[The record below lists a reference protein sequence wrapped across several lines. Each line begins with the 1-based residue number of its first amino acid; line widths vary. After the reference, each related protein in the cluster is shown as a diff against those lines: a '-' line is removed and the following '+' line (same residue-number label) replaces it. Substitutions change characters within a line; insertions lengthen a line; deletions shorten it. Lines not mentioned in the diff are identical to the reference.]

1 MPTSSGPLYLGLD
14 LSTQQLKISIADDN
28 EDLVLERAV
37 HFDRDLPQYG
47 TKNGAIR
54 GSEPGEMLCP
64 VAVWIEAVDFL
75 MEGLKKADV
84 DLHRIA
90 GVSGAAQQHGSV
102 YWSRAAEHLLET
114 LDPGKSLTDQ
124 LGEALALP
132 DAPTWQDS
140 STTKECRELE
150 EFVGGPQNLADI
162 TGSRAY
168 ERFTASQIA
177 KIAKKKPQVYENT
190 AYISL
195 VSSFLSSLFLCS
207 IAPIEVSDASGMNLM
222 DLETC
227 KWDDRLL
234 EASGGKE
241 LRAKLKSEPVLG
253 GTILGKVGK
262 WWVDRYGLNSE
273 CIVAPF
279 TGDNPSSIVS
289 LSSPGDAIL
298 SLGTS
303 TTFLVSVPPS
313 GTLPARTTTSH
324 LLAHPTAPG
333 GSIIMLCYK
342 NGALTREQVRDR
354 YAHGSW
360 DTFNEQV
367 LQTPPGDNGYFGF
380 YFPLPEIIPDGVEG
394 DFFYKDGEPIESIP
408 ENAHSRAVLESQ
420 LLSILARLHDIMP
433 KDSAPLSRLVV
444 TGGSSANP
452 VIQQICADILHLPAY
467 VAKTSASATVG
478 GGLLAK
484 FALWKQTHDGTFE
497 DMRLQDVHDQFTKA
511 ADPDPKAVKAY
522 AEILPTYRSC
532 EAQVV
537 KACAAKST

>member
-1 MPTSSGPLYLGLD
+1 MSSTGPWYLGLD

-28 EDLVLERAV
+28 EDLVLEHAV

-47 TKNGAIR
+47 TKNGAVR
-54 GSEPGEMLCP
+54 GPEPGEMLCP

-75 MEGLKKADV
+75 MDGLKKEGV

-102 YWSRAAEHLLET
+102 YWTQEAEQLLES
-114 LDPGKSLTDQ
+114 LDPGKTLTEQ
-124 LGEALALP
+124 LGKALSQP
-132 DAPTWQDS
+132 TAPTWQDS
-140 STTKECRELE
+140 STTKECRQLE
-150 EFVGGPQNLADI
+150 EYVGGAQKLADI

-168 ERFTASQIA
+168 ERFTASQIE
-177 KIAKKKPQVYENT
+177 KVWKKKPEVYAKT
-190 AYISL
+190 GYISL
-195 VSSFLSSLFLCS
+195 VSSFLASLFLCS

-222 DLETC
+222 DIETN
-227 KWDDRLL
+227 KWDEKLL

-241 LRAKLKSEPVLG
+241 LRAKLKGEPVPG
-253 GTILGKVGK
+253 GTVLGKVGK
-262 WWVDRYGLNSE
+262 WWVDRYGLNPD

-303 TTFLVSVPPS
+303 TTFLVSVPPL

-354 YAHGSW
+354 HAHGSW
-360 DTFNEQV
+360 STFNAQV
-367 LQTPPGDNGYFGF
+367 LETPTGNNGYSGF
-380 YFPLPEIIPDGVEG
+380 YFPLPEIIPDGVQG
-394 DFFYKDGEPIESIP
+394 DFFYKDGNPIESIP

-420 LLSILARLHDIMP
+420 LLSILARLKDIMP

-452 VIQQICADILHLPAY
+452 VIQQISADILNLPAY
-467 VAKTSASATVG
+467 IANTSASATVG
-478 GGLLAK
+478 GGFLAK
-484 FALWKQTHDGTFE
+484 FALWKQSHTGTFE
-497 DMRLQDVHDQFTKA
+497 QMRLQDVHDQFTKA
-511 ADPDPKAVKAY
+511 AEPDPVAVKTY
-522 AEILPTYRSC
+522 HELLPTYRSC

-537 KACAAKST
+537 KACAAKRV